1 MKKKTSNTT
10 PAIVDTITKS
20 KKRTRRLK
28 PNHEP
33 VFTIGDI
40 EDIQFREDEVADI
53 RASLLKW
60 YDVNKKDLPW
70 RRINQSDVNDD
81 DDDDDDDEIDSKVYA
96 VWVCYGS
103 KPLQEPTRSDGPR
116 SGGLE
121 GASCDQHVR
130 DQRGRWPLRRVD
142 CYGSKPLQGMRLVP
156 HRLVSE
162 FMLQQTRVQ
171 TVISYFNWWIE
182 KWPTVHHLA
191 QASVEEV
198 NEVWAG
204 LGYYRRA
211 RFLLEGAKMV
221 VEDGGKFPRS
231 VSDLRRVKGIGE
243 YTAGAIASIAFKE
256 AVPVVD
262 GNVIRVIARLKT
274 ISANPKDIA
283 TIKNVWRL
291 AGQLVDS
298 HRPGDFNQA
307 VMELGATLC
316 TPISPN
322 CSSCPVSAQ
331 CNALLNSKHDPSA
344 LVTRYPAK
352 VEKVKQ
358 RHDYSAV
365 TVVEI
370 FDSEQLTGNTSASG
384 SKFLLV
390 KRPEEGLLAGLW
402 EFPSVSLNGKADLV
416 TRRRVVDDFLKKSF
430 GLNVHRASDIVSRD
444 EVGEYVHIFTHI
456 RLKMYIELLVLRAQD
471 LHRKNDKGLV
481 CYKYVDIKTLATM
494 GLSTGVRKAYNMVQK
509 FRQK

>member
-10 PAIVDTITKS
+10 PAIVETITKS
-20 KKRTRRLK
+20 KKRTRQLK
-28 PNHEP
+28 PKHEP
-33 VFTIGDI
+33 GFTIGDI

-60 YDVNKKDLPW
+60 YDVNKRDLPW

-81 DDDDDDDEIDSKVYA
+81 GINQADVNDDDEIDSKAYA
-96 VWVCYGS
+96 VWV
-103 KPLQEPTRSDGPR
+103 
-116 SGGLE
+116 
-121 GASCDQHVR
+121 
-130 DQRGRWPLRRVD
+130 
-142 CYGSKPLQGMRLVP
+142 
-156 HRLVSE
+156 SE
-162 FMLQQTRVQ
+162 IMLQQTRVQ
-171 TVISYFNWWIE
+171 TVISYFNRWME

-191 QASVEEV
+191 QASIEEV

-221 VEDGGKFPRS
+221 VEDGGKFPRL

-274 ISANPKDIA
+274 ISANPKDKI
-283 TIKNVWRL
+283 TIKNIWRL

-316 TPISPN
+316 TPLSPN
-322 CSSCPVSAQ
+322 CSSCPVSTQ

-344 LVTRYPAK
+344 LVTRYPTK

-370 FDSEQLTGNTSASG
+370 FDCEQLTGNTSASG

-390 KRPEEGLLAGLW
+390 RRPEEGLLAGLW

-416 TRRRVVDDFLKKSF
+416 TRRRVVDDLLKKSF

-456 RLKMYIELLVLRAQD
+456 RLKMYIELLVLRAQGQ
-471 LHRKNDKGLV
+471 HKTEHQKRTCKNQSQQQPSEGKIDG
-481 CYKYVDIKTLATM
+481 
-494 GLSTGVRKAYNMVQK
+494 S
-509 FRQK
+509 RQKKAPTIHIEETFACNLRPAIMSNSQNTDHQEKLLIL

>member
-1 MKKKTSNTT
+1 MKKEADNTT
-10 PAIVDTITKS
+10 PTIADTITKS
-20 KKRTRRLK
+20 KKRTRNVYQLK
-28 PNHEP
+28 PKPEP
-33 VFTIGDI
+33 EPEPWFTIGDI
-40 EDIQFREDEVADI
+40 EDIQFREYEVAEI

-60 YDVNKKDLPW
+60 YDINQRDLPW
-70 RRINQSDVNDD
+70 RRIIEGEAT
-81 DDDDDDDEIDSKVYA
+81 DDDEIDRKAYA
-96 VWVCYGS
+96 VWV
-103 KPLQEPTRSDGPR
+103 
-116 SGGLE
+116 
-121 GASCDQHVR
+121 
-130 DQRGRWPLRRVD
+130 
-142 CYGSKPLQGMRLVP
+142 
-156 HRLVSE
+156 SE
-162 FMLQQTRVQ
+162 IMLQQTRVQ
-171 TVISYFNWWIE
+171 TVISYFNLWMD

-191 QASVEEV
+191 QASIEEV

-221 VEDGGKFPRS
+221 VEEGGKFPRS
-231 VSDLRRVKGIGE
+231 VSDLRKVKGIGE

-274 ISANPKDIA
+274 ISANPKDKA
-283 TIKNVWRL
+283 TIKNIWRL
-291 AGQLVDS
+291 AGQLVDN

-316 TPISPN
+316 TPLSPS
-322 CSSCPVSAQ
+322 CSSCPVSTQ
-331 CNALLNSKHDPSA
+331 CSALLKTKHDSSA
-344 LVTRYPAK
+344 LVTDYPTK
-352 VEKVKQ
+352 VAKVKQ

-370 FDSEQLTGNTSASG
+370 LESEQGTVSISDSG

-402 EFPSVSLNGKADLV
+402 EFPSVSLNVKADLV
-416 TRRRVVDDFLKKSF
+416 TRRRAVDDFLKNSF
-430 GLNVHRASDIVSRD
+430 GLNVHRSSNIVSRD

-456 RLKMYIELLVLRAQD
+456 RLNMYIELLVLRSQD
-471 LHRKNDKGLV
+471 LHRKKNKGLMTF
-481 CYKYVDIKTLATM
+481 KYVDAKTLATM

-509 FRQK
+509 FKQSRSSLISR

>member
-1 MKKKTSNTT
+1 MKKNNTT
-10 PAIVDTITKS
+10 PDTPTITKS
-20 KKRTRRLK
+20 NKRTRQSK
-28 PNHEP
+28 PKPEP
-33 VFTIGDI
+33 VHDI
-40 EDIQFREDEVADI
+40 EDFQSNEIAEI

-60 YDVNKKDLPW
+60 YDANQRDLPW
-70 RRINQSDVNDD
+70 RKINSTNNNNNN
-81 DDDDDDDEIDSKVYA
+81 ETKAYA
-96 VWVCYGS
+96 VWV
-103 KPLQEPTRSDGPR
+103 
-116 SGGLE
+116 
-121 GASCDQHVR
+121 
-130 DQRGRWPLRRVD
+130 
-142 CYGSKPLQGMRLVP
+142 
-156 HRLVSE
+156 SE
-162 FMLQQTRVQ
+162 IMLQQTRVQ
-171 TVISYFNWWIE
+171 TVINYFNRWMD

-191 QASVEEV
+191 QASIEEV

-221 VEDGGKFPRS
+221 VEGGKFPRS
-231 VSDLRRVKGIGE
+231 VTDLRKVKGIGE

-262 GNVIRVIARLKT
+262 GNVIRVITRLKT
-274 ISANPKDIA
+274 ISANPKDKA
-283 TIKNVWRL
+283 TINNIWRL

-316 TPISPN
+316 TPSSPD

-331 CNALLNSKHDPSA
+331 CGALLKTKHDTSA
-344 LVTRYPAK
+344 LVTDYPTK
-352 VEKVKQ
+352 VAKVKQ

-370 FDSEQLTGNTSASG
+370 LESEEDDSG

-402 EFPSVSLNGKADLV
+402 EFPSVLLNEKADMV
-416 TRRRVVDDFLKKSF
+416 TRRRAVDDFLMDSF
-430 GLNVHRASDIVSRD
+430 GLNVNRPCDVVSRD

-456 RLKMYIELLVLRAQD
+456 RLKMYIELLVLRSQE
-471 LHRKNDKGLV
+471 LQRKNGKGV
-481 CYKYVDIKTLATM
+481 MVFKYVDSKTLATM
-494 GLSTGVRKAYNMVQK
+494 GLSTGVRKAYDMVQK
-509 FRQK
+509 FRQSRSSPISR